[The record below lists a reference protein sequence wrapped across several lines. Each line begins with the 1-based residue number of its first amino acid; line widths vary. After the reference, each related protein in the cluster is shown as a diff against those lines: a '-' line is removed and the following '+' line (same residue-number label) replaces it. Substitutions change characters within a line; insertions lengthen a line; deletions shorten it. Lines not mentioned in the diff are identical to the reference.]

1 MNPRAR
7 ANPTKENTMNTRRI
21 VTVLALIAV
30 AMLSACTPE
39 EIEASTRTGTVC
51 AQIQSDEWSSAAC
64 AAAAAEPSSSVIELP
79 IPSSPEPAAT
89 VCVELVPS
97 ADDDADNAV
106 FRSWVGGRGYEYNEI
121 QGTWYLDGVP
131 SGYSLGE
138 DGAIWATIACAL
150 QELGV
155 SL

>member
-1 MNPRAR
+1 MNVRKTLA
-7 ANPTKENTMNTRRI
+7 
-21 VTVLALIAV
+21 VLAIALV
-30 AMLSACTPE
+30 AATSCTPE

-51 AQIQSDEWSSAAC
+51 AQVQPGEWSSAAC

-79 IPSSPEPAAT
+79 IPSSSEPVAT
-89 VCVELVPS
+89 VCVSLVPS
-97 ADDDADNAV
+97 ADDDTDNAM
-106 FRSWVGGRGYEYNEI
+106 FRSWVNGRGYEYNEI

-131 SGYSLGE
+131 SGYSLSE

-155 SL
+155 SGVIG